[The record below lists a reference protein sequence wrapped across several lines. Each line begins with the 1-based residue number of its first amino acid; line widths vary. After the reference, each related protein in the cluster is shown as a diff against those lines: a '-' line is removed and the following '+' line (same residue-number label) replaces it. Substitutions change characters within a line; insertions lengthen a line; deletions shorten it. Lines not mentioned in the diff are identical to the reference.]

1 MEKYNEILRDLIQI
15 ESVNDNEKEVAEY
28 IKNLFKNYDNV
39 ETQIIDSYPN
49 RSNII
54 VKVKGKGE
62 GKIFAFSGHLD
73 VVEAGEGWT
82 YPPFEGKIVDDKMY
96 GRGTSDMKAG
106 VAASLYALLEIL
118 EEGIEFNGEIWFI
131 GTVGEEVGMQG
142 ALDLVE
148 KDLLDDV
155 DAILISEPTKG
166 DDEHLAIYASKGSL
180 MYRIHA
186 KGKACHS
193 SMPELGINAI
203 TTITGFITKVQSRF
217 DEITND
223 EKYQNSDL
231 GSTLNVFSIIEGGIQ
246 FNSVPENVT
255 LSGNIRTVPEFG
267 SEQSIKVLEDA
278 IEENNKDDSKA
289 KLSLELIQVLDPA
302 LASKDNDLIDS
313 LKESAGDK
321 NIVVKALIGTCEL
334 SRYIHIRDDIQLLV
348 YGPGVT
354 KTAHIVDEYVELDE
368 YYETI
373 KIFKDTCL
381 RFLGK

>member
-1 MEKYNEILRDLIQI
+1 MEKYIDILRDLIQI

-28 IKNLFKNYDNV
+28 IENLFKDYDNV

-49 RSNII
+49 RSNIL
-54 VKVKGKGE
+54 VKVKGNEK

-82 YPPFEGKIVDDKMY
+82 YPPFEGKIVDNKMY

-106 VAASLYALLEIL
+106 VAASLYAILEIL
-118 EEGIEFNGEIWFI
+118 EEGIKFNGEIWFI

-148 KDLLDDV
+148 KGLLDDV

-166 DDEHLAIYASKGSL
+166 DDEHLAIYASKGSI
-180 MYRIHA
+180 MYTVNA
-186 KGKACHS
+186 KGRACHS
-193 SMPELGINAI
+193 SMPEIGINAI
-203 TTITGFITKVQSRF
+203 TTITDFVTKVQAKF

-223 EKYQNSDL
+223 EKYQNADL
-231 GSTLNVFSIIEGGIQ
+231 GSTLNVFSMIEGGIQ
-246 FNSVPENVT
+246 FNSVPENASI
-255 LSGNIRTVPEFG
+255 SGNIRTVPEFG

-302 LASKDNDLIDS
+302 LASKENDLINS
-313 LKESAGDK
+313 LKESAKDK

-334 SRYIHIRDDIQLLV
+334 SRYIHIRDDIQLVV

-368 YYETI
+368 YSENV

-381 RFLGK
+381 RFLER

>member
-1 MEKYNEILRDLIQI
+1 MEKYIDILRDLIQI

-28 IKNLFKNYDNV
+28 IENLFKDYDNV
-39 ETQIIDSYPN
+39 ETQIIDSHPN
-49 RSNII
+49 RSNIL
-54 VKVKGKGE
+54 VKVKGNEK

-82 YPPFEGKIVDDKMY
+82 YPAFEGKIVDNKMY

-106 VAASLYALLEIL
+106 VAASLYAILEIL

-148 KDLLDDV
+148 KGLLDDV

-166 DDEHLAIYASKGSL
+166 DDEHLAIYASKGSI
-180 MYRIHA
+180 MYTVNA
-186 KGKACHS
+186 KGRACHS
-193 SMPELGINAI
+193 SMPEIGINAI
-203 TTITGFITKVQSRF
+203 TTITDFVTKVQAKF

-223 EKYQNSDL
+223 EKYQNADL
-231 GSTLNVFSIIEGGIQ
+231 GSTLNVFSMIEGGIQ
-246 FNSVPENVT
+246 FNSVPENASI
-255 LSGNIRTVPEFG
+255 SGNIRTVPEFG

-302 LASKDNDLIDS
+302 LASKENDLINS
-313 LKESAGDK
+313 LKESAKDK

-334 SRYIHIRDDIQLLV
+334 SRYIHIRDDIQLVV

-368 YYETI
+368 YSENVR
-373 KIFKDTCL
+373 IFKDTCL
-381 RFLGK
+381 RFLER

>member
-1 MEKYNEILRDLIQI
+1 MEKYIDILRDLIQI

-28 IKNLFKNYDNV
+28 IENLFKDYDNV

-49 RSNII
+49 RSNIL
-54 VKVKGKGE
+54 VKVKGKE
-62 GKIFAFSGHLD
+62 KGKIFAFSGHLD

-82 YPPFEGKIVDDKMY
+82 YPPFEGKIVDNKMY

-106 VAASLYALLEIL
+106 VAASLYAILEIL
-118 EEGIEFNGEIWFI
+118 EEGVEFNGEIWFI

-148 KDLLDDV
+148 KGLVDDV

-166 DDEHLAIYASKGSL
+166 EDEHLAIYASKGSI
-180 MYRIHA
+180 MYTVNA
-186 KGKACHS
+186 KGRACHS
-193 SMPELGINAI
+193 SMPEIGINAI
-203 TTITGFITKVQSRF
+203 TTITDFVTKVQAKF

-223 EKYQNSDL
+223 EKYQNADL
-231 GSTLNVFSIIEGGIQ
+231 GSTLNVFSMIEGGIQ
-246 FNSVPENVT
+246 FNSVPENASI
-255 LSGNIRTVPEFG
+255 SGNIRTVPEFG

-302 LASKDNDLIDS
+302 LASKENDLINS
-313 LKESAGDK
+313 LKESTKDK

-334 SRYIHIRDDIQLLV
+334 SRYIHIRDDIQLVV

-368 YYETI
+368 YSENVR
-373 KIFKDTCL
+373 IFKDTCL
-381 RFLGK
+381 RFLER

>member
-1 MEKYNEILRDLIQI
+1 MEKYIDILRDLIQI

-28 IKNLFKNYDNV
+28 IEKLFKDYDNV

-49 RSNII
+49 RSNIL
-54 VKVKGKGE
+54 VKVKGNEK

-82 YPPFEGKIVDDKMY
+82 YPPFEGKIVDNKMY

-106 VAASLYALLEIL
+106 VAASLYAILEIL
-118 EEGIEFNGEIWFI
+118 EEGVEFKGEIWFI

-148 KDLLDDV
+148 KGLLDDV

-166 DDEHLAIYASKGSL
+166 EDEHLAIYASKGSI
-180 MYRIHA
+180 MYTVNA
-186 KGKACHS
+186 KGRACHS
-193 SMPELGINAI
+193 SMPEIGINAI
-203 TTITGFITKVQSRF
+203 TTITDFVTKVQAKF

-223 EKYQNSDL
+223 EKYQNADL
-231 GSTLNVFSIIEGGIQ
+231 GSTLNVFSMIEGGIQ
-246 FNSVPENVT
+246 FNSVPENASV
-255 LSGNIRTVPEFG
+255 SGNIRTVPEFG

-302 LASKDNDLIDS
+302 LASKENDLINS
-313 LKESAGDK
+313 LKESAKDK

-334 SRYIHIRDDIQLLV
+334 SRYIHIRDDIQLVV

-368 YYETI
+368 YSENVR
-373 KIFKDTCL
+373 IFKDTCL
-381 RFLGK
+381 RFLER

>member
-1 MEKYNEILRDLIQI
+1 MEKYIDILRDLIQI

-28 IKNLFKNYDNV
+28 IENLFKDYDNV

-49 RSNII
+49 RSNIL
-54 VKVKGKGE
+54 VKVKGKE
-62 GKIFAFSGHLD
+62 KGKIFAFSGHLD

-82 YPPFEGKIVDDKMY
+82 YPPFEGKIVDNKMY

-106 VAASLYALLEIL
+106 VAASLYAILEIL
-118 EEGIEFNGEIWFI
+118 EEGVEFNGEIWFI

-148 KDLLDDV
+148 KGLLDDV

-166 DDEHLAIYASKGSL
+166 EDEHLAIYASKGSI
-180 MYRIHA
+180 MYTVNA

-193 SMPELGINAI
+193 SMPEIGINAI
-203 TTITGFITKVQSRF
+203 TTITDFVTKVQAKF

-223 EKYQNSDL
+223 EKYQNADL
-231 GSTLNVFSIIEGGIQ
+231 GSTLNVFSMIEGGIQ
-246 FNSVPENVT
+246 FNSVPENASI
-255 LSGNIRTVPEFG
+255 SGNIRTVPEFG

-302 LASKDNDLIDS
+302 LASKENDLINS
-313 LKESAGDK
+313 LKESAKDK

-334 SRYIHIRDDIQLLV
+334 SRYIHIRDDIQLVV

-368 YYETI
+368 YSENVR
-373 KIFKDTCL
+373 IFKDTCL
-381 RFLGK
+381 RFLER

>member
-1 MEKYNEILRDLIQI
+1 MEKYIDILRDLIQI

-28 IKNLFKNYDNV
+28 IENLFKDYDNV

-49 RSNII
+49 RSNIL
-54 VKVKGKGE
+54 VKVKGKDE

-82 YPPFEGKIVDDKMY
+82 YPPFEGKIVDNKMY

-106 VAASLYALLEIL
+106 VAASLYAILEIL
-118 EEGIEFNGEIWFI
+118 EEGVEFKGEIWFI

-148 KDLLDDV
+148 KGLLDDV

-166 DDEHLAIYASKGSL
+166 EDEHLAIYASKGSI
-180 MYRIHA
+180 MYTVNA
-186 KGKACHS
+186 KGRACHS
-193 SMPELGINAI
+193 SMPEIGINAI
-203 TTITGFITKVQSRF
+203 TTITDFVTKVQAKF

-223 EKYQNSDL
+223 EKYQNADL
-231 GSTLNVFSIIEGGIQ
+231 GSTLNVFSMIEGGIQ
-246 FNSVPENVT
+246 FNSVPENASI
-255 LSGNIRTVPEFG
+255 SGNIRTVPEFG

-302 LASKDNDLIDS
+302 LASKENDLINS
-313 LKESAGDK
+313 LKESVKDK
-321 NIVVKALIGTCEL
+321 NIVVKTLIGTCEL

-368 YYETI
+368 YSENVR
-373 KIFKDTCL
+373 IFKDTCL
-381 RFLGK
+381 RFLER

>member
-1 MEKYNEILRDLIQI
+1 MEKYIDILRDLIQI

-28 IKNLFKNYDNV
+28 IENLFKDYDNV

-49 RSNII
+49 RSNIL
-54 VKVKGKGE
+54 VKVKGNEK

-82 YPPFEGKIVDDKMY
+82 YPPFEGKIVDNKMY

-106 VAASLYALLEIL
+106 VAASLYAILEIL
-118 EEGIEFNGEIWFI
+118 EEGVEFKGEIWFI

-148 KDLLDDV
+148 KGLLDDV

-166 DDEHLAIYASKGSL
+166 DDEHLAIYASKGSI
-180 MYRIHA
+180 MYTVNA
-186 KGKACHS
+186 KGRACHS
-193 SMPELGINAI
+193 SMPEIGINAI
-203 TTITGFITKVQSRF
+203 TTITDFVTKVQAKF

-223 EKYQNSDL
+223 EKYQNADL
-231 GSTLNVFSIIEGGIQ
+231 GSTLNVFSMIEGGIQ
-246 FNSVPENVT
+246 FNSVPENASV
-255 LSGNIRTVPEFG
+255 SGNIRTVPEFG
-267 SEQSIKVLEDA
+267 SEQSIKVLKDA

-289 KLSLELIQVLDPA
+289 KLSLDLIQVLDPA
-302 LASKDNDLIDS
+302 LASKDNDLINS
-313 LKESAGDK
+313 LKESAKDK

-334 SRYIHIRDDIQLLV
+334 SRYIHIRDDIQLVV

-368 YYETI
+368 YSENVR
-373 KIFKDTCL
+373 IFKDTCL
-381 RFLGK
+381 RFLER

>member
-1 MEKYNEILRDLIQI
+1 MEKYIDILRDLIQI

-28 IKNLFKNYDNV
+28 IENLFKDYDNV

-49 RSNII
+49 RSNIL
-54 VKVKGKGE
+54 VKVKGKE
-62 GKIFAFSGHLD
+62 KDKIFSFSGHLD

-82 YPPFEGKIVDDKMY
+82 YPPFEGKIVDNKMY

-106 VAASLYALLEIL
+106 VAASLYAILEIL
-118 EEGIEFNGEIWFI
+118 EEGVEFNGEIWFI

-148 KDLLDDV
+148 KGLLDDV

-166 DDEHLAIYASKGSL
+166 EDEHLAIYASKGSI
-180 MYRIHA
+180 MYTVNA
-186 KGKACHS
+186 KGRACHS
-193 SMPELGINAI
+193 SMPEIGINAI
-203 TTITGFITKVQSRF
+203 TTITDFVTKVQAKF

-223 EKYQNSDL
+223 EKYQNADL
-231 GSTLNVFSIIEGGIQ
+231 GSTLNVFSMIEGGIQ
-246 FNSVPENVT
+246 FNSVPENASV
-255 LSGNIRTVPEFG
+255 SGNIRTVPEFG

-302 LASKDNDLIDS
+302 LASKENDLINS
-313 LKESAGDK
+313 LKESAKDK

-334 SRYIHIRDDIQLLV
+334 SRYIHIRDDIQLVV

-368 YYETI
+368 YSENVR
-373 KIFKDTCL
+373 IFKDTCL
-381 RFLGK
+381 RFLER

>member
-1 MEKYNEILRDLIQI
+1 MEKYIDILRDLIQI

-28 IKNLFKNYDNV
+28 IEKLFKDYDNV
-39 ETQIIDSYPN
+39 ETEIIDSYPN
-49 RSNII
+49 RSNIL
-54 VKVKGKGE
+54 VKVKGKE
-62 GKIFAFSGHLD
+62 KGKIFAFSGHLD

-82 YPPFEGKIVDDKMY
+82 YPPFEGKVVDNKMY

-106 VAASLYALLEIL
+106 VAASLYAILEIL

-148 KDLLDDV
+148 KGLLDDV

-166 DDEHLAIYASKGSL
+166 DDEHLAIYASKGSI
-180 MYRIHA
+180 MYTVNA
-186 KGKACHS
+186 KGRACHS

-203 TTITGFITKVQSRF
+203 TTITDFVTKVQAKF

-223 EKYQNSDL
+223 EKYQNADL
-231 GSTLNVFSIIEGGIQ
+231 GSTLNVFSMIEGGIQ
-246 FNSVPENVT
+246 FNSVPENASV
-255 LSGNIRTVPEFG
+255 SGNIRTVPEFG

-302 LASKDNDLIDS
+302 LASKENDLINS
-313 LKESAGDK
+313 LKESAKDK

-368 YYETI
+368 YSENVR
-373 KIFKDTCL
+373 IFKDTCL
-381 RFLGK
+381 RFLER

>member
-1 MEKYNEILRDLIQI
+1 MEKYIDILRDLIQI

-28 IKNLFKNYDNV
+28 IEKLFKDYDNV

-49 RSNII
+49 RSNIL
-54 VKVKGKGE
+54 VKVKGKE
-62 GKIFAFSGHLD
+62 KGKIFAFSGHLD

-82 YPPFEGKIVDDKMY
+82 YPPFEGKIVDNKMY

-106 VAASLYALLEIL
+106 VAASLYAILEIL

-148 KDLLDDV
+148 KGLLDDV

-166 DDEHLAIYASKGSL
+166 EDEHLAIYASKGSI
-180 MYRIHA
+180 MYTVHA

-193 SMPELGINAI
+193 SMPEIGINAI
-203 TTITGFITKVQSRF
+203 TTITDFVKKVQAKF

-223 EKYQNSDL
+223 EKYQNADL
-231 GSTLNVFSIIEGGIQ
+231 GSTLNVFSMIEGGIQ
-246 FNSVPENVT
+246 FNSVPENASI
-255 LSGNIRTVPEFG
+255 SGNIRTVPEFG

-302 LASKDNDLIDS
+302 LASKENDLINS
-313 LKESAGDK
+313 LKESAKDK

-334 SRYIHIRDDIQLLV
+334 SRYIHIRDDIQLVV

-368 YYETI
+368 YSENVR
-373 KIFKDTCL
+373 IFKDTCL
-381 RFLGK
+381 RFLER

>member
-1 MEKYNEILRDLIQI
+1 MEKYIDILRDLIQI

-28 IKNLFKNYDNV
+28 IENLFKDYDNV

-49 RSNII
+49 RSNIL
-54 VKVKGKGE
+54 VKVKGKE
-62 GKIFAFSGHLD
+62 KGKIFAFSGHLD

-82 YPPFEGKIVDDKMY
+82 YPPFEGKIVDNKMY

-106 VAASLYALLEIL
+106 VAASLYAILEIL
-118 EEGIEFNGEIWFI
+118 EEGVEFNGEIWFI

-148 KDLLDDV
+148 KGLLDDV
-155 DAILISEPTKG
+155 DAILITEPTKG
-166 DDEHLAIYASKGSL
+166 DDEHLAIYASKGSI
-180 MYRIHA
+180 MYTVNA
-186 KGKACHS
+186 KGRACHS
-193 SMPELGINAI
+193 SMPEIGINAI
-203 TTITGFITKVQSRF
+203 TTITDFVTKVQAKF

-223 EKYQNSDL
+223 EKYQNADL
-231 GSTLNVFSIIEGGIQ
+231 GSTLNVFSMIKGGIQ
-246 FNSVPENVT
+246 FNSVPENASI
-255 LSGNIRTVPEFG
+255 SGNIRTVPEFG

-302 LASKDNDLIDS
+302 LASKENDLINS
-313 LKESAGDK
+313 LKESAKDK

-334 SRYIHIRDDIQLLV
+334 SRYIHIRDDIQLVV

-368 YYETI
+368 YSENVR
-373 KIFKDTCL
+373 IFKDTCL
-381 RFLGK
+381 RFLER

>member
-1 MEKYNEILRDLIQI
+1 MEKYIDILRDLIQI

-28 IKNLFKNYDNV
+28 IENLFKDYDNV

-49 RSNII
+49 RSNIL
-54 VKVKGKGE
+54 VKVKGKE
-62 GKIFAFSGHLD
+62 KGKIFAFSGHLD

-82 YPPFEGKIVDDKMY
+82 YPPFEGKIVDNKMY

-106 VAASLYALLEIL
+106 VAASLYAILEIL
-118 EEGIEFNGEIWFI
+118 EEGVEFNGEIWFI

-148 KDLLDDV
+148 KGLLDDV
-155 DAILISEPTKG
+155 DAILTSEPTKG
-166 DDEHLAIYASKGSL
+166 DDEHLAIYASKGSI
-180 MYRIHA
+180 MYTVNA
-186 KGKACHS
+186 KGRACHS
-193 SMPELGINAI
+193 SMPEIGINAI
-203 TTITGFITKVQSRF
+203 TTITDFVTKVQAKF

-223 EKYQNSDL
+223 EKYQNADL
-231 GSTLNVFSIIEGGIQ
+231 GSTLNVFSMIEGGIQ
-246 FNSVPENVT
+246 FNSVPENASV
-255 LSGNIRTVPEFG
+255 SGNIRTVPEFG

-302 LASKDNDLIDS
+302 LASKENDLINS
-313 LKESAGDK
+313 LKESAKDK

-368 YYETI
+368 YSENVR
-373 KIFKDTCL
+373 IFKDTCL
-381 RFLGK
+381 RFLER